1 MECIAMNE
9 LFNTRPSIEQLAA
22 EAGTSV
28 SSVVRDIKKGLL
40 TKLRDPAGRVSFDPE
55 QASDY
60 VTKRR
65 AKKAAQRA
73 LGEVA

>member
-1 MECIAMNE
+1 MSQI
-9 LFNTRPSIEQLAA
+9 FNARPSIERLAA

-28 SSVVRDIKKGLL
+28 SSVVRDIRKGVPN
-40 TKLRDPAGRVSFDPE
+40 KLRDQAGRVTFVPQE
-55 QASDY
+55 AADY
-60 VTKRR
+60 VAKRR

>member
-1 MECIAMNE
+1 MNE
-9 LFNTRPSIEQLAA
+9 IFNARPSIERLAA

-28 SSVVRDIKKGLL
+28 SSVVRDVRKGVL
-40 TKLRDPAGRVSFDPE
+40 TKLRDEAGRVSFDPE
-55 QASDY
+55 EAADY
-60 VTKRR
+60 VAKRR

>member
-1 MECIAMNE
+1 MTE
-9 LFNTRPSIEQLAA
+9 LFNTRPTIEQLAA

-40 TKLRDPAGRVSFDPE
+40 TKLRDQAGRVSFDAD

-60 VTKRR
+60 VAKRR

>member
-1 MECIAMNE
+1 MSE
-9 LFNTRPSIEQLAA
+9 LFNTRPSIERLAA

-28 SSVVRDIKKGLL
+28 SSVIRDIKKGLL
-40 TKLRDPAGRVSFDPE
+40 SKLRDEAGRVSFDPG
-55 QASDY
+55 QAADY
-60 VTKRR
+60 VAKRR

>member
-1 MECIAMNE
+1 MNE
-9 LFNTRPSIEQLAA
+9 LFSTRPSIEQLAA

-40 TKLRDPAGRVSFDPE
+40 TKLKDQAGRISFDVG
-55 QASDY
+55 QATDY
-60 VTKRR
+60 VAKRR

>member
-1 MECIAMNE
+1 MSE

-28 SSVVRDIKKGLL
+28 SSVIRDIRKGLL
-40 TKLRDPAGRVSFDPE
+40 TKLRDQAGRVSFDPD
-55 QASDY
+55 QAADY
-60 VTKRR
+60 VAKRR

>member
-1 MECIAMNE
+1 MSE
-9 LFNTRPSIEQLAA
+9 LFNERPSIERLAA

-28 SSVVRDIKKGLL
+28 SSVIRDIKKGLL
-40 TKLRDPAGRVSFDPE
+40 SKLRDEAGRVSFDPN
-55 QASDY
+55 QAAEY
-60 VTKRR
+60 VAKRR

>member
-1 MECIAMNE
+1 MSE

-22 EAGTSV
+22 QAGTSV
-28 SSVVRDIKKGLL
+28 SSVIRDIRKGLL
-40 TKLRDPAGRVSFDPE
+40 TKLRDEAGRVSFDPGE
-55 QASDY
+55 AADY
-60 VTKRR
+60 VAKRR

>member
-1 MECIAMNE
+1 MSQ
-9 LFNTRPSIEQLAA
+9 LFDTRPSIERVAA

-28 SSVVRDIKKGLL
+28 SSVIRDIRKGVL
-40 TKLRDPAGRVSFDPE
+40 TKLKDQAGRISFDPDE
-55 QASDY
+55 AADY
-60 VTKRR
+60 IAKRR